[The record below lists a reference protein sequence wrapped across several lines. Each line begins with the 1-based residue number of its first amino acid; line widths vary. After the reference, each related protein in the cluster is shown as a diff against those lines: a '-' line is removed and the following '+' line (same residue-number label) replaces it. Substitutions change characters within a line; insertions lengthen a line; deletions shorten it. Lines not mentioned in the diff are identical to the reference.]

1 MTAICTA
8 IDRGFTIFYKRDISL
23 FAAKLKGLFYN
34 NQTNNHAMQS
44 FRTEL
49 ENPVVEK
56 DIIDLEKKIRAFREG
71 KIHDEKF
78 RSLRLARGIYGQ
90 RQPGVQMVRIKLPF
104 GKVTFKQLLRI
115 ADISDKYASSNLHL
129 TTRQDIQIH
138 YVSLDRTPQLWAELE
153 QDDIT
158 LREACGNTVRNVTAS
173 PAAGIDPSEPFDVSP
188 YAHATFEY
196 FLRNPVCQEMGRKFK
211 ISFSSSDADTAFSYI
226 HDIGVIPKI
235 NAAGERG
242 FKVLL
247 GGGLGAQPLLA
258 SLVEDFLPEDE
269 LIPYIEAV
277 IRVFDRHGERN
288 NRNKARLKYLIQKI
302 GLDEVLALTKL
313 ERKALKFQKY
323 KINRDA
329 IAEPTLPA
337 EKAFAD
343 VEITNPFRYEQW
355 LATNVFEQ
363 KQAGFYG
370 VYVKVTVG
378 DISSDDTR
386 KLVATLEPLVADEI
400 RVTQNQGL
408 LLKYVRKEALPVL
421 YNGLTE
427 LNLSAPGFDSIADVT
442 TCPGTDTCNLG
453 ISNSMTL
460 ARVLEDLIYN
470 EYDELV
476 YNKDIKIKIS
486 GCMNSCGQHG
496 LAHIGFHG
504 SSLKAGAKVLPSVQ
518 VMLGGGTVGDGVGRA
533 AERVI
538 KVPAKRATDVLR
550 KILDD
555 YQANATE
562 EETFHAYYD
571 RNGKD
576 YFYQLLKPLA
586 DLTTL
591 TDDEFVDWG
600 HQETYATAIGV
611 GECAGVII
619 DLVATL
625 LYESDEKYGWAAEA
639 FADGRWADA
648 IYHAYNTLI
657 SSAKALL
664 LDKSISVSTQTGV
677 IKEFDNNYV
686 NTGEVSL
693 EGSFNDLVLQINKHE
708 PSEEFAI
715 AYLRHAGD
723 FLNTVKAKR
732 EELVQQ

>member
-1 MTAICTA
+1 
-8 IDRGFTIFYKRDISL
+8 
-23 FAAKLKGLFYN
+23 
-34 NQTNNHAMQS
+34 MQS

-49 ENPVVEK
+49 ENPIVEK

-104 GKVTFKQLLRI
+104 GKITFKQMLRI
-115 ADISDKYASSNLHL
+115 ADISDEYASRNLHL

-158 LREACGNTVRNVTAS
+158 LREACGNTVRNVTSS
-173 PAAGIDPSEPFDVSP
+173 PTSGIDPLEPFDVSP
-188 YAHATFEY
+188 YAQATFEY
-196 FLRNPVCQEMGRKFK
+196 FLRNPICQDMGRKFK

-226 HDIGVIPKI
+226 HDIGVIPKL
-235 NAAGERG
+235 NDNNERG
-242 FKVLL
+242 FKVML

-258 SLVEDFLPEDE
+258 SIVEEFLPEDQ
-269 LIPYIEAV
+269 LIPYIEAI

-302 GLDEVLALTKL
+302 GLSEVLALAEA
-313 ERKALKFQKY
+313 ERKALKVKTFA
-323 KINRDA
+323 INRDSVPAPA
-329 IAEPTLPA
+329 IPA
-337 EKAFAD
+337 QIEIAD
-343 VEITNPFRYEQW
+343 VVINNPLRYEQW
-355 LATNVFEQ
+355 LITNVFEQ
-363 KQAGFYG
+363 KQKGFYG
-370 VYVKVTVG
+370 VYVKVPVG
-378 DISSDDTR
+378 DIPTDTAR
-386 KLVATLEPLVADEI
+386 KLVDAIRPYVADEI
-400 RVTQNQGL
+400 RITQTQGL
-408 LLKYVRKEALPVL
+408 LLKYVRKEALPAL

-427 LNLSAPGFDSIADVT
+427 LDLSTPGFDSPADVT

-460 ARVLEDLIYN
+460 SRVLEDVIYN
-470 EYDELV
+470 EYEDLIFNRE
-476 YNKDIKIKIS
+476 IKIKIS

-504 SSLKAGAKVLPSVQ
+504 SSLKSGLKVLPSVQ
-518 VMLGGGTVGDGVGRA
+518 VLLGGGTVGNGFGRA
-533 AERVI
+533 AEKII
-538 KVPAKRATDVLR
+538 KVPAKRATHVLR
-550 KILDD
+550 AVLDNYKD
-555 YQANATE
+555 NSIA

-571 RNGKD
+571 RQGKD

-586 DLTTL
+586 DLATL

-600 HQETYATAIGV
+600 HQETFVTAIGV
-611 GECAGVII
+611 GECAGVVI

-625 LYESDEKYGWAAEA
+625 LYESDEKFGWANES

-648 IYHAYNTLI
+648 IYHAYNTFV

-664 LDKSISVSTQTGV
+664 LDKNINSSTQTGV
-677 IKEFDNNYV
+677 IREFDNNYI
-686 NTGEVSL
+686 NTGEIKIN
-693 EGSFNDLVLQINKHE
+693 GSFNDLVLQINKNE
-708 PSEEFAI
+708 PSEGFAKTYLQEAAEFLDA
-715 AYLRHAGD
+715 
-723 FLNTVKAKR
+723 VKIKR
-732 EELVQQ
+732 EELVQS

>member
-1 MTAICTA
+1 
-8 IDRGFTIFYKRDISL
+8 
-23 FAAKLKGLFYN
+23 
-34 NQTNNHAMQS
+34 MQS

-49 ENPVVEK
+49 ENPIVEQ

-90 RQPGVQMVRIKLPF
+90 RQPGVQMIRIKLPF

-129 TTRQDIQIH
+129 TTRQDIQVH

-173 PAAGIDPSEPFDVSP
+173 PTAGIDPLEPFDVSP

-235 NAAGERG
+235 NDAGERG

-258 SLVEDFLPEDE
+258 NIVEDFLPEDE
-269 LIPYIEAV
+269 LIPYIEAI
-277 IRVFDRHGERN
+277 IRVFDRYGERN

-302 GLDEVLALTKL
+302 GLTEVLLLADAERTALKVKKYTVNREALTL
-313 ERKALKFQKY
+313 PF
-323 KINRDA
+323 I
-329 IAEPTLPA
+329 PA
-337 EKAFAD
+337 ETTFGD
-343 VEITNPFRYEQW
+343 IVIDNPFRYEQW

-363 KQAGFYG
+363 KQNGFYG
-370 VYVKVTVG
+370 VYIKVPVG
-378 DISSDDTR
+378 DIPSDKAR
-386 KLVATLEPLVADEI
+386 KLVAVLEPLVANEI
-400 RVTQNQGL
+400 RITQNQGL
-408 LLKYVRKEALPVL
+408 LLKYVRKEALPLL
-421 YNGLTE
+421 YKGLTE
-427 LNLSAPGFDSIADVT
+427 LDLSAPGFDSLADVT

-460 ARVLEDLIYN
+460 SRVLEDVIYNEYEDLIYN
-470 EYDELV
+470 KE
-476 YNKDIKIKIS
+476 IKIKIS

-504 SSLKAGAKVLPSVQ
+504 SSLKAGVKVLPSVQ
-518 VMLGGGTVGDGVGRA
+518 VLLGGGTVGDGVGRA
-533 AERVI
+533 AEKVI
-538 KVPAKRATDVLR
+538 KVPAKRATHVLR
-550 KILDD
+550 AVLND
-555 YQANATE
+555 YQAKALPD
-562 EETFHAYYD
+562 ETFHAYYD

-576 YFYQLLKPLA
+576 YFYQMLKPLA
-586 DLTTL
+586 DLATL

-600 HQETYATAIGV
+600 HQETFATAIGV
-611 GECAGVII
+611 GECAGVVI

-625 LYESDEKYGWAAEA
+625 LYESEEKFGWAKDA

-648 IYHAYNTLI
+648 IYHAYNTFV

-664 LDKSISVSTQTGV
+664 LDKNINTSTQTGV

-686 NTGEVSL
+686 STGDIKL
-693 EGSFNDLVLQINKHE
+693 AGTFNELVLQINKNE
-708 PSEEFAI
+708 PSESFATVYVQ
-715 AYLRHAGD
+715 AAGE
-723 FLNTVKAKR
+723 FLNTVKIKR
-732 EELVQQ
+732 EELVQS